1 MLYYD
6 LMEQRP
12 LSEAQARE
20 RGLPLDDREA
30 LADLNI
36 FSLTVEQPA
45 FDASTQGI
53 EPDGLPA
60 PSANDPCAFVQ
71 KMRVF
76 DLLERAKEAARAA
89 VSAKRWEYE
98 TRGISTPE
106 GAHIATGIDDQN
118 RIASAIQ
125 GMRDAGLTEVD
136 FKAASGWVRL
146 TLEQMV
152 GIAGMIAVHV
162 QNCFTHERLLHERI
176 DACKTLEELNAI
188 NADDEGWPGYVPRP
202 EPEPEEG
209 EGEEDGG
216 EMGTPAPEPGTDAG
230 TEPAPETGT
239 EAEPEQPAPSGP
251 DAETNVKEPGTE
263 GETEAAPEQATGPD
277 AGPDA
282 EPAAPE
288 TAGGEG

>member
-20 RGLPLDDREA
+20 RGLPVDDGDA

-60 PSANDPCAFVQ
+60 PSPGDPCAFVQ

-98 TRGISTPE
+98 TRGIATPE

-209 EGEEDGG
+209 EGEEGEGEEDGG

-230 TEPAPETGT
+230 TDGEEPTGPEAGTEPGTEPAPETGT
-239 EAEPEQPAPSGP
+239 EPEPEQPAPS
-251 DAETNVKEPGTE
+251 
-263 GETEAAPEQATGPD
+263 GPD